1 MARNKG
7 VANQFR
13 QHQHLNILN
22 EVNTNVPL
30 ANKMTQS
37 KKLPY
42 PV

>member
-7 VANQFR
+7 VANQS

-22 EVNTNVPL
+22 EVNPNVPL

-37 KKLPY
+37 KKFPY